1 MVNLALWELAGPPVQ
16 QALQVPKVPPELQPG
31 DHLESWDQMVH
42 MAPLGRMEIQG
53 NEAFLV
59 LRVRLGTRLQRPRFG
74 TISWITTKK
83 S

>member
-53 NEAFLV
+53 NEA
-59 LRVRLGTRLQRPRFG
+59 GRFVVELCG
-74 TISWITTKK
+74 ACSANIEV
-83 S
+83 